1 MDAKGCFG
9 PSCGKNFKAQTIDQA
24 FKCSVGAKVKEDYDQ
39 CKCDAV
45 QMQNKH
51 TDVLLGFTSLPG
63 MSAPVKRL

>member
-39 CKCDAV
+39 CKCDVSIYHA
-45 QMQNKH
+45 
-51 TDVLLGFTSLPG
+51 FPCPCRCRTSIL
-63 MSAPVKRL
+63 MSF